1 MYRAEFR
8 RVEGRYIRFEIQV
21 HQSSDSV
28 LSRRSRYPS
37 LDKMKKWT
45 VWSHQRLLT
54 PHRRCSARL
63 PGARTRPRARAR
75 PRRRSRTRPRRDE
88 RDRARHRPSPVAP
101 GASSSATFV
110 RGWRRTHPRAGVP
123 HPRTRRASA
132 APCPPPRDPP
142 RGICARMRCVRRHH
156 AAIAST
162 RAFRL
167 SAARSP
173 APASRLVARD
183 IDEMPVGHHPRVVG
197 SVIAESRL
205 SPLPSLDLRPI
216 AQPRRPALASPGAF
230 DAPSKTAPGDPRALS
245 LSGDALAEDVAVA
258 PSASASAGVDWERFA
273 ARQLSRHVPVAPDGL
288 VLSDTPRG
296 YRLRVHAVEE
306 YPFGPEPHRRRR
318 TRPLARGAVRAV
330 LLRRSHRILPRRDVQ
345 QPPRGDENPRRGSC
359 SRGFRKPRRRA
370 RGYPGRPARRLLHHP
385 RSRRAVPGGCRDC
398 RRGTRGRSRR
408 SRNLGGMGGDP
419 DARRG
424 RRRTLGKRER
434 RARARGIAEVS
445 HVGSTPRG
453 TTPAV
458 APRTREDALR
468 ARTVRRRA
476 RRRRRRT
483 GRFPGDVRR
492 RHPGGVTFRRA
503 RNAHVRR
510 TRRHHHTR
518 RTAPRAGATR
528 RDAWSARL
536 PPRRIRRRRRRRV

>member
-63 PGARTRPRARAR
+63 PGARTRPRAHAR

-245 LSGDALAEDVAVA
+245 SLATRSPRTSPSRPPPPPLPASIGNASPRVSSLATSPSPPTDSSSPIPLVDTAFA
-258 PSASASAGVDWERFA
+258 STPSRSTPSAPNRIASPDA
-273 ARQLSRHVPVAPDGL
+273 AA
-288 VLSDTPRG
+288 
-296 YRLRVHAVEE
+296 
-306 YPFGPEPHRRRR
+306 
-318 TRPLARGAVRAV
+318 
-330 LLRRSHRILPRRDVQ
+330 
-345 QPPRGDENPRRGSC
+345 
-359 SRGFRKPRRRA
+359 
-370 RGYPGRPARRLLHHP
+370 
-385 RSRRAVPGGCRDC
+385 RSRRGARCPS
-398 RRGTRGRSRR
+398 TTKSP
-408 SRNLGGMGGDP
+408 DP
-419 DARRG
+419 FTARR
-424 RRRTLGKRER
+424 
-434 RARARGIAEVS
+434 AAAS
-445 HVGSTPRG
+445 
-453 TTPAV
+453 
-458 APRTREDALR
+458 
-468 ARTVRRRA
+468 
-476 RRRRRRT
+476 
-483 GRFPGDVRR
+483 
-492 RHPGGVTFRRA
+492 
-503 RNAHVRR
+503 
-510 TRRHHHTR
+510 TRR
-518 RTAPRAGATR
+518 
-528 RDAWSARL
+528 
-536 PPRRIRRRRRRRV
+536 

>member
-1 MYRAEFR
+1 
-8 RVEGRYIRFEIQV
+8 
-21 HQSSDSV
+21 
-28 LSRRSRYPS
+28 
-37 LDKMKKWT
+37 
-45 VWSHQRLLT
+45 
-54 PHRRCSARL
+54 
-63 PGARTRPRARAR
+63 
-75 PRRRSRTRPRRDE
+75 
-88 RDRARHRPSPVAP
+88 
-101 GASSSATFV
+101 
-110 RGWRRTHPRAGVP
+110 
-123 HPRTRRASA
+123 
-132 APCPPPRDPP
+132 
-142 RGICARMRCVRRHH
+142 MRCVRRHH
-156 AAIAST
+156 AAVAST

-183 IDEMPVGHHPRVVG
+183 RDEMPVGHHPRVVG
-197 SVIAESRL
+197 SDIAESPR
-205 SPLPSLDLRPI
+205 SPLPSLGLPPI

-230 DAPSKTAPGDPRALS
+230 DAPSKTAPGDPRALPLGRRARRGRRRRALRLRLRRRRLGTLRRAS
-245 LSGDALAEDVAVA
+245 ALAPRPRRPRRTRPLRY
-258 PSASASAGVDWERFA
+258 PSWIPPPRPRRRGVPLRPRTAS
-273 ARQLSRHVPVAPDGL
+273 
-288 VLSDTPRG
+288 
-296 YRLRVHAVEE
+296 
-306 YPFGPEPHRRRR
+306 RRR

-330 LLRRSHRILPRRDVQ
+330 LLRRSHRILPRCDVQ
-345 QPPRGDENPRRGSC
+345 QPPRGDETPRRGSC
-359 SRGFRKPRRRA
+359 SRKPRKPRRRA

-385 RSRRAVPGGCRDC
+385 RLRRAVPGGCRDR

-424 RRRTLGKRER
+424 RRRTHGSGER

-445 HVGSTPRG
+445 HVGSTPQDN
-453 TTPAV
+453 
-458 APRTREDALR
+458 TRHRPSDARAGALR